1 MSFFPLSTDLM
12 YFLLSEKYIKSTLL
26 FHKSFNVFVIP
37 DDIRLFSFSIYKVI
51 LINNNTV

>member
-1 MSFFPLSTDLM
+1 M

-37 DDIRLFSFSIYKVI
+37 DDIRLFSFSVYEVI